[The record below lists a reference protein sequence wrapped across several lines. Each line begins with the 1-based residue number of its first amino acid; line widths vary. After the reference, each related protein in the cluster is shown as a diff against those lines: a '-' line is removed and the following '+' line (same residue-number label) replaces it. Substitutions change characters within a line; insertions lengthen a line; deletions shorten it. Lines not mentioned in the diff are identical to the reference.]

1 MNDEPAETR
10 PLLDRL
16 FQGEEA
22 ALAALFDFYRPR
34 LRRMIELRLDQ
45 RVSARVD
52 PSDVLQE
59 AYLDV
64 ARQLD
69 RYLQKPQ
76 AAFYVW
82 LRGLTWER
90 LLKLQR
96 RHLGARCRASDLEV
110 SLPAGSSD
118 LLARQ
123 LVAGTPGP
131 SERVL
136 REELRQRVQRALEL
150 LGAEDREVILLR
162 DFEGLS
168 NGEAAQALGLSPSGA
183 TMRYGR
189 ALARLRDLLLSELSG
204 EGGSNG

>member
-1 MNDEPAETR
+1 MWPGNWTGIFRSP
-10 PLLDRL
+10 
-16 FQGEEA
+16 
-22 ALAALFDFYRPR
+22 
-34 LRRMIELRLDQ
+34 
-45 RVSARVD
+45 
-52 PSDVLQE
+52 
-59 AYLDV
+59 
-64 ARQLD
+64 RQLSTCGC
-69 RYLQKPQ
+69 
-76 AAFYVW
+76 V
-82 LRGLTWER
+82 
-90 LLKLQR
+90 
-96 RHLGARCRASDLEV
+96 ASDLEV